1 MNDRNDLV
9 DEMRSSWLD
18 TDTLDRMLAGG
29 IHPDDAPPGYS
40 EVAGILMAV
49 AEGSLR
55 RALSDEGAHVA
66 LAVEL
71 VQQRSPVSPSSD
83 RRSSRRSRKSISR
96 GSRAKIGG
104 LVVIGALVG
113 STGLAAAGVLP
124 DAAQDAFSHVLDKV
138 GITVPAGNDDP
149 ASSGEELSGI
159 ATTTDATGVEKGA
172 EISSVASGG
181 KGRVGQ
187 QGSAGTNHEGPG
199 TPPGH
204 APNAG
209 GGGAHAAGHGASDRG
224 TSTADEVSL
233 VGTAR
238 VRATHR
244 SHPRFLLGR
253 PRRPCTNELCVRPAG
268 RGRDRG

>member
-1 MNDRNDLV
+1 MNDRNHLV
-9 DEMRSSWLD
+9 HEMRSGWLD

-40 EVAGILMAV
+40 EVAGILLAV
-49 AEGSLR
+49 AEGGLHG
-55 RALSDEGAHVA
+55 ALADEDAHVA

-96 GSRAKIGG
+96 SNRAKIGG

-138 GITVPAGNDDP
+138 GITVPAGSDHP
-149 ASSGEELSGI
+149 ASSGEGLSGI
-159 ATTTDATGVEKGA
+159 ATRTDATGTKKGA

-181 KGRVGQ
+181 KSKAGQ
-187 QGSAGTNHEGPG
+187 HGSAASTHEGLG
-199 TPPGH
+199 TQPGH
-204 APNAG
+204 APNG
-209 GGGAHAAGHGASDRG
+209 GTGGAGTAGKGASDRG
-224 TSTADEVSL
+224 ASTGDEAS
-233 VGTAR
+233 
-238 VRATHR
+238 
-244 SHPRFLLGR
+244 LGR
-253 PRRPCTNELCVRPAG
+253 SGAGSGNASVAPSVPPRASKPPVDPQ
-268 RGRDRG
+268 

>member
-9 DEMRSSWLD
+9 DEMRSGWLD

-29 IHPDDAPPGYS
+29 IHPDDAAPGYS

-55 RALSDEGAHVA
+55 RALADEDAHVA

-83 RRSSRRSRKSISR
+83 RRSRRRSRKSISR
-96 GSRAKIGG
+96 GSRTKIGG

-138 GITVPAGNDDP
+138 GITVPAGSDHP

-181 KGRVGQ
+181 KSRAGQ
-187 QGSAGTNHEGPG
+187 QGSAGTNHAGLG
-199 TPPGH
+199 TSPGH
-204 APNAG
+204 PPNG
-209 GGGAHAAGHGASDRG
+209 GTGDAHGAGDRG
-224 TSTADEVSL
+224 TSTADEAS
-233 VGTAR
+233 
-238 VRATHR
+238 
-244 SHPRFLLGR
+244 S
-253 PRRPCTNELCVRPAG
+253 
-268 RGRDRG
+268 GRDGAGTDSATVAPPVPTQASNPPVH

>member
-9 DEMRSSWLD
+9 HETRSDWLD
-18 TDTLDRMLAGG
+18 IDTLDRMLGGG

-40 EVAGILMAV
+40 EVAGVLLAV
-49 AEGSLR
+49 AEGRLR
-55 RALSDEGAHVA
+55 GALVEEDAHVA

-71 VQQRSPVSPSSD
+71 VQQRSPLSPSSD

-104 LVVIGALVG
+104 LVVVGALVG

-138 GITVPAGNDDP
+138 GITVPAGSDHP

-159 ATTTDATGVEKGA
+159 ATTTDATGAEKGA

-181 KGRVGQ
+181 KSRAGQ
-187 QGSAGTNHEGPG
+187 QGSAGANHDGPDA
-199 TPPGH
+199 PAGH
-204 APNAG
+204 APNGGTAG
-209 GGGAHAAGHGASDRG
+209 ANAAGHGASDRG
-224 TSTADEVSL
+224 TGDEASL
-233 VGTAR
+233 GRDGAGSGNAR
-238 VRATHR
+238 SR
-244 SHPRFLLGR
+244 PRFLLGR
-253 PRRPCTNELCVRPAG
+253 PSRPCISELCVRPPG
-268 RGRDRG
+268 RSRVRG

>member
-9 DEMRSSWLD
+9 HETRSDWLD

-29 IHPDDAPPGYS
+29 IHRDDAPPGYS
-40 EVAGILMAV
+40 EVAGALLAIAGGRLRGAL
-49 AEGSLR
+49 AEQ
-55 RALSDEGAHVA
+55 DAHVA

-71 VQQRSPVSPSSD
+71 VQQRSPRSPSSD
-83 RRSSRRSRKSISR
+83 RRSSRRSRTSISR

-124 DAAQDAFSHVLDKV
+124 DAAQDAFSHILDKV
-138 GITVPAGNDDP
+138 GITVPAGSDHP

-159 ATTTDATGVEKGA
+159 ATATDAIGAEKGA

-181 KGRVGQ
+181 KSRAGQ
-187 QGSAGTNHEGPG
+187 QGSAKTNH

-204 APNAG
+204 ASNG
-209 GGGAHAAGHGASDRG
+209 GTGGTNAAGHGASDRG
-224 TSTADEVSL
+224 TADEAS
-233 VGTAR
+233 
-238 VRATHR
+238 
-244 SHPRFLLGR
+244 LGR
-253 PRRPCTNELCVRPAG
+253 NGAGSGNPSVAPSVPPRASKPPVH
-268 RGRDRG
+268 